1 MMLEDIILPEE
12 LNISISSESKDFAV
26 KGNRAKPIGA
36 SVSRILFG
44 AVWLGFVLFIMS
56 MFLGPVFK
64 GDIIQ
69 NFKDVLASK
78 PDQENQQG
86 GLFLLLFFGLFVV
99 IGLFMLLGG
108 IFSLFKK
115 GGYYVATPTRLVH
128 YKNGQLKSSDWEQFT
143 GNIEV
148 KGSNKRGSITLEM
161 RTGYMVSGKGGSRYV
176 PNVVYISGIPNVYEI
191 EEICRRRIKENDPTP
206 AV

>member
-1 MMLEDIILPEE
+1 MMPEDILLPEE
-12 LNISISSESKDFAV
+12 LNISVSSESKDFAL
-26 KGNRAKPIGA
+26 KGRRAKPIGS

-44 AVWLGFVLFIMS
+44 AVWLGFVLLIMS

-69 NFKDVLASK
+69 NFKEAFAKS
-78 PDQENQQG
+78 PEQENQQ
-86 GLFLLLFFGLFVV
+86 LTFLLIFFGVFIL
-99 IGLFMLLGG
+99 IGLYMIIGG
-108 IFSLFKK
+108 ILSLFKK

-143 GNIEV
+143 GNIVV

-191 EEICRRRIKENDPTP
+191 EQICRRRIKENDPTP